1 MRALSL
7 SGPRQFEFVEIPD
20 PSPPGPNDALV
31 AVRAIGVCGT
41 DLSGYLGK
49 MPFIQ
54 YPRIL
59 GHELGVEV
67 LALGSNVTHLEVGA
81 HCSVEP
87 YLNCGTCH
95 SCSIGKTN
103 CCEVLQV
110 LGVHRDGGM
119 TQKLLLPAHKLHSA
133 RSLTFS
139 QLAIVETLAIGCHA
153 VDRAAISATSS
164 VLIIGAGPIGLSVLE
179 FARLKTNHVAVVE
192 RDDKRR
198 EFIQRHYS
206 EVTVFDVT
214 TPLPT
219 FEVVFDATGNANCMA
234 DSINHAQFGG
244 RIVYVGIT
252 SEPIPLDD
260 ALFHRR
266 ELSLLASRNACSSDF
281 PKIIGLIESGRI
293 DTSPWISCIC
303 NFGAAPAL
311 FADLVDGRIKAVK
324 AIIEAPL

>member
-7 SGPRQFEFVEIPD
+7 RGPRQFEFIELPE
-20 PSPPGPNDALV
+20 PSPPGPNEALV
-31 AVRAIGVCGT
+31 SVRAIGLCGT

-67 LALGSNVTHLEVGA
+67 LAVGGNVTHLEVGD

-95 SCSIGKTN
+95 SCSLGKTN

-119 TQKLLLPAHKLHSA
+119 THQLIVPAHKLHSSK
-133 RSLTFS
+133 SLTFS

-153 VDRAAISATSS
+153 VDRASVSAASS

-179 FARLKTNHVAVVE
+179 FARLKTNKVAVVE
-192 RDDKRR
+192 RDQKRR

-214 TPLPT
+214 ASLPT
-219 FEVVFDATGNANCMA
+219 FEVVFDATGNANSMA
-234 DSINHAQFGG
+234 ESINHAQFGG

-252 SEPIPLDD
+252 PEAIPLND

-293 DTSPWISCIC
+293 DTTPWITCTC
-303 NFGAAPAL
+303 NFEGAPAL
-311 FADLVDGRIKAVK
+311 FADLVDGRIKVVK
-324 AIIEAPL
+324 AIIETPF

>member
-7 SGPRQFEFVEIPD
+7 RGPRQFEFIELPE
-20 PSPPGPNDALV
+20 PSPPGPDEALV
-31 AVRAIGVCGT
+31 SVRAIGLCGT

-67 LALGSNVTHLEVGA
+67 LAVGGNVTHLEVGD

-95 SCSIGKTN
+95 SCSLAKTN

-119 TQKLLLPAHKLHSA
+119 THQLILPAHKLHSSK
-133 RSLTFS
+133 SLTFS

-153 VDRAAISATSS
+153 VDRASVSAASS

-179 FARLKTNHVAVVE
+179 FARLKTNKVAVVE
-192 RDDKRR
+192 RDQKRR

-214 TPLPT
+214 ASLPT
-219 FEVVFDATGNANCMA
+219 FEVVFDATGNANSMA
-234 DSINHAQFGG
+234 ESINHAQFGG

-252 SEPIPLDD
+252 SEPIPLND

-281 PKIIGLIESGRI
+281 PKIIGLIESGPI
-293 DTSPWISCIC
+293 DTSPWITCTC
-303 NFGAAPAL
+303 NFEGAPAL
-311 FADLVDGRIKAVK
+311 FADLVDGRIKVVK
-324 AIIEAPL
+324 AIIETPF